1 MSTCVSLG
9 LIGLL
14 ELLGLLGFSESI
26 EFIEFARFIELQEM
40 TARQPRQRLM
50 AGGGPTDCLFF
61 PEKVDNSQ
69 GGSQVDQGKIVR
81 DYEQSISHT

>member
-14 ELLGLLGFSESI
+14 GLLGLLGFSESI

-50 AGGGPTDCLFF
+50 AGGGPTDGLLFS
-61 PEKVDNSQ
+61 EKIDNSQ
-69 GGSQVDQGKIVR
+69 CSRQVD
-81 DYEQSISHT
+81 